1 MRVLIIVSGGILV
14 LTGVF
19 CFANPGASFLAVAF
33 VLGIV
38 MVLDGVIQT
47 SGYLYGRSG
56 SKQDNNGW
64 IMVDAAITFILGIL
78 VLSNQLVAEIAVNG
92 VFGMWALTSGVQRV
106 VTATNIDREE
116 KKKNHYWAMGTGI
129 ICVVAGV
136 YAFLDY
142 LLLGIGTVILLGIIF
157 LLQGVSTFELGI
169 HMPHKK
175 K

>member
-1 MRVLIIVSGGILV
+1 
-14 LTGVF
+14 
-19 CFANPGASFLAVAF
+19 
-33 VLGIV
+33 
-38 MVLDGVIQT
+38 
-47 SGYLYGRSG
+47 
-56 SKQDNNGW
+56 
-64 IMVDAAITFILGIL
+64 
-78 VLSNQLVAEIAVNG
+78 
-92 VFGMWALTSGVQRV
+92 MWALTSGVQRV